1 MENQTVYFDKRG
13 PANTNETLRAALH
26 RAKELAVSAVLIAST
41 HGGTALKAA
50 EIFHGSGIRLIA
62 VSIAAT
68 FGGEGWT
75 MSKEERA
82 RVEAA
87 GVTVLTSLHAFAD
100 GIPEAFSGS
109 STPGTIVAETLRL
122 FSQGTKVCVEI
133 SLMAVEAGLVEAG
146 KEIIAVAGT
155 NDGADTALVLRPAPA
170 RAVRDLRICE
180 VLCKPRIA

>member
-1 MENQTVYFDKRG
+1 MENRTVYFEKRG
-13 PANTNETLRAALH
+13 SANTDETLRAALR
-26 RAKELAVSAVLIAST
+26 RAKELAVPAVLIAST

-50 EIFHGSGIRLIA
+50 GIFRGSGVRLIA

-68 FGGEGWT
+68 FGGEGWI

-82 RVEAA
+82 QVEAA

-100 GIPEAFSGS
+100 GIPEAFYGS
-109 STPGTIVAETLRL
+109 STPGTIVAETLRW

-146 KEIIAVAGT
+146 KEIIAVAGS
-155 NDGADTALVLRPAPA
+155 NDGADTALVLRPAAA
-170 RAVRDLRICE
+170 RAVKDLRICE